1 MIFVHV
7 RKYFLHV
14 HVHFSK
20 TGEDFVKKNSLVD
33 NEHINRSLEMT
44 PDARTNAGKHITS
57 NIACASSQRYIKDSV
72 SDSDC
77 PKWCCV
83 LWHSISFRP
92 LLDHLKWRLSMH
104 QLMFPQPVWWTIWID
119 VRSVERREILQ
130 CHNFALSF
138 GLIEKSKYFVNC
150 PLRTYAMFD
159 VTRFNTFFRALD
171 VISSLLLI
179 VNSDGDMHKR
189 SPTCPPYQQV
199 VGLQG
204 SSYCIRNIP
213 IRPETHS
220 QCSLPSTLLILDL
233 FTLTGELGQYS
244 TLTYYLLYTLP

>member
-138 GLIEKSKYFVNC
+138 GLIRRVNILWIARFVHMQC
-150 PLRTYAMFD
+150 LTL
-159 VTRFNTFFRALD
+159 RALTHFSELWTSFQAFCWLSILTEICTNA
-171 VISSLLLI
+171 VLPVHHTSRSL
-179 VNSDGDMHKR
+179 VYRGPHTASETFQSDLKHTV
-189 SPTCPPYQQV
+189 SVHYPQ
-199 VGLQG
+199 
-204 SSYCIRNIP
+204 
-213 IRPETHS
+213 
-220 QCSLPSTLLILDL
+220 PS
-233 FTLTGELGQYS
+233 
-244 TLTYYLLYTLP
+244 